1 MRVTHTSEKSA
12 LVGHDRDQHVF
23 LFSLEGQPETVLL
36 VSSTVCNFFFE
47 IVWKFFFDT
56 VPDCIKLGAW
66 LIYGLVWSY
75 GLSIFGN

>member
-47 IVWKFFFDT
+47 IVWKFFF
-56 VPDCIKLGAW
+56 
-66 LIYGLVWSY
+66 
-75 GLSIFGN
+75 